1 MPIPPPPPL
10 DEVLGAVQQVM
21 LPAAGASAFVFAAAL
36 LLGRRFANPGAVL
49 AVCAGLVAGNWDK
62 VPMPAEPTE
71 SAWTHL
77 PKSTAILLIVGLV
90 TQLLVDAADRFEFL
104 HRFRSTFH
112 LAKWPI
118 RALVLAFASGPVIP
132 AEPGLDRTQFYALFV
147 AGSLAL
153 WVVLDHLAA
162 CGFPAEI
169 TALQALVAL
178 LAGGVMLYAHSAKF
192 MDMATILGSAL
203 LGVAVVAGSANADAR
218 GAIPAFVGLLPGLLV
233 SGRALTTSEVPV
245 ASFVLV
251 AVAPLALLPWLVP
264 NLCRRTGPWPRV
276 IRFASVLAVLV
287 AALVLAGRVE
297 TLPWQQEW

>member
-1 MPIPPPPPL
+1 MTFPSPPPL

-21 LPAAGASAFVFAAAL
+21 LPAAGASAFVFAAVL
-36 LLGRRFANPGAVL
+36 LLGRRSANPGAAL
-49 AVCAGLVAGNWDK
+49 AVGAGLVAGNWDK
-62 VPMPAEPTE
+62 VPMPAEQTA

-77 PKSTAILLIVGLV
+77 PTYAAILLAVGLV
-90 TQLLVDAADRFEFL
+90 TQLLVDAADRYEFL
-104 HRFRSTFH
+104 RRFRAAFTF
-112 LAKWPI
+112 AKWPT
-118 RALVLAFASGPVIP
+118 RALVLAVAAGPVIP
-132 AEPGLDRTQFYALFV
+132 ADPGFDRAQFYALFV

-162 CGFPAEI
+162 CGFPAEM

-203 LGVAVVAGSANADAR
+203 LGVAVVAGSAKVDAR
-218 GAIPAFVGLLPGLLV
+218 GAIPAFVGVLPGLLV

-245 ASFVLV
+245 ASFVLA

-264 NLCRRTGPWPRV
+264 NLSRRTGPWPRF
-276 IRFASVLAVLV
+276 IRCVSVLAVLV

-297 TLPWQQEW
+297 TLPWQQDW

>member
-1 MPIPPPPPL
+1 MTVPPPPPL

-21 LPAAGASAFVFAAAL
+21 LPAAGASAFVFAAVL
-36 LLGRRFANPGAVL
+36 LLGRRFAELGAAL

-62 VPMPAEPTE
+62 VPMPAERTA

-77 PKSTAILLIVGLV
+77 PLYTAVLLVFGLL
-90 TQLLVDAADRFEFL
+90 TQHLVDAAERFECL
-104 HRFRSTFH
+104 RRFRTAFS
-112 LAKWPI
+112 LAKWPT
-118 RALVLAFASGPVIP
+118 RALVLAFAADPVIP
-132 AEPGLDRTQFYALFV
+132 AAPGFDRAQFYALFV

-203 LGVAVVAGSANADAR
+203 LGVAVVAGSVKVDAR

-233 SGRALTTSEVPV
+233 SGRVLTTSEVPV
-245 ASFVLV
+245 ASFVLA

-264 NLCRRTGPWPRV
+264 NLSRRTGPWPRV
-276 IRFASVLAVLV
+276 VRLASVLTPLV
-287 AALVLAGRVE
+287 AALVLAGRVA